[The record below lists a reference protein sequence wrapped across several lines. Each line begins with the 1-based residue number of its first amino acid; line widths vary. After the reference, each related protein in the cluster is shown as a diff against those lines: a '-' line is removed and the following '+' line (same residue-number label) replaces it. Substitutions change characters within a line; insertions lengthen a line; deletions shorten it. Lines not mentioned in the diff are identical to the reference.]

1 MDSKQSASVVAKQCL
16 KVACLGVGIATAY
29 GAGASTASASAVA
42 QSTTVV
48 NYTIDPTQ
56 TISDGYFF
64 FYTNTS
70 SSSVQVTY
78 SPFSDLAGPVSLA
91 ANTSN
96 TGSVTFSDLG
106 TSSLIGGFLG
116 FIGVYTNASNNT
128 GISTLFSNSTN
139 IINSGDS
146 FDTAFA
152 NSATATE
159 STLVSDLQGANTSAL
174 ANFFNGVPT
183 SSVAVSDGFGVQL
196 TSAPPVSLSGD
207 LVNFSSPTNGG
218 TLSAQVVPEPAAVG
232 LFAGGLLAL
241 LLMPLRLLRK
251 R

>member
-1 MDSKQSASVVAKQCL
+1 
-16 KVACLGVGIATAY
+16 
-29 GAGASTASASAVA
+29 
-42 QSTTVV
+42 
-48 NYTIDPTQ
+48 
-56 TISDGYFF
+56 
-64 FYTNTS
+64 
-70 SSSVQVTY
+70 
-78 SPFSDLAGPVSLA
+78 
-91 ANTSN
+91 
-96 TGSVTFSDLG
+96 LG

-241 LLMPLRLLRK
+241 LLMPLRSFRK